1 MKRPPTNALE
11 MAAEWL
17 DCYDD
22 DDTDEDGTE
31 RDQCRAVAE
40 WLREQAKLSMHREMM
55 ASVVTELAEKHKISC
70 ADARRVVKF
79 KIAAQKEMAR
89 FPRGRG
95 MGPGPAAGE

>member
-1 MKRPPTNALE
+1 MKRPPSNALE

-40 WLREQAKLSMHREMM
+40 WLRHQAALAFNQGMLT
-55 ASVVTELAEKHKISC
+55 SVVAELAEKHKVSR
-70 ADARRVVKF
+70 ADMRRVLRAREKLLKDAVKR
-79 KIAAQKEMAR
+79 QHV
-89 FPRGRG
+89 
-95 MGPGPAAGE
+95 